1 MMTDEAGGRTVG
13 FSRRQFTRSSGGLGL
28 ATATVGFPVPLRSQ
42 ARGRVVVI
50 GGGAGGATCARY
62 LAKDGQGVLAV
73 TLVEEQPRYT
83 TCFYSNLYLA
93 GWRDFDSIAHGY
105 DGLEAAG
112 VEIAPMRAV
121 GVDPVAKS
129 VRLEGGEMLTYDR
142 LVVAPGIDLDYDSI
156 ERYSEQTAEI
166 MPHSWKGGVQTK
178 LLRSQLQAMPNG
190 GLFVITAPPD
200 PYRCPPGPY
209 ERASLVAYYFTQTK
223 PKSKILI
230 LDAKDSFSKQALFEE
245 AWNTYYKG
253 MIEWVPGEFGGT
265 VASVDPKGM
274 TITSAAG
281 DVHEADVANVVP
293 AQEAGRIAHEAGLVD
308 GGGWCPIVPASMRA
322 QNQSDIF
329 VLGDA
334 AIASPM
340 PKSAFSANSQAKV
353 VAMTIRSELTG
364 SRSFPARYR
373 NTCWSSLAPDDTV
386 KLGANYEPGEDKI
399 ESVDAFISK
408 VGESRDMRMKNRQ
421 EADAWY
427 DSITADIFG

>member
-62 LAKDGQGVLAV
+62 LAKDGQGALAV

-399 ESVDAFISK
+399 ESVDPFISK

>member
-1 MMTDEAGGRTVG
+1 MTDEAGGRTVG

-399 ESVDAFISK
+399 ESVDPFISK

>member
-322 QNQSDIF
+322 HNQSDIF

-399 ESVDAFISK
+399 ESVDPFISK

>member
-1 MMTDEAGGRTVG
+1 MR
-13 FSRRQFTRSSGGLGL
+13 FSRRQFTRTSGGLGL

-62 LAKDGQGVLAV
+62 LAKDGQGALAV

-83 TCFYSNLYLA
+83 TCFYSNLYLV
-93 GWRDFDSIAHGY
+93 GWRDFASITHGY

-112 VEIAPMRAV
+112 VELVRMRAV

-129 VRLEGGEMLTYDR
+129 VRLEGSETLTYDR
-142 LVVAPGIDLDYDSI
+142 LVVAPGIDLDYHSI
-156 ERYSEQTAEI
+156 EGHSEQAAEI
-166 MPHSWKGGVQTK
+166 MPHSWKAGVQTK
-178 LLRSQLQAMPNG
+178 FLRSQLQAMPNG

-209 ERASLVAYYFTQTK
+209 ERASLVAYYFTQAK

-399 ESVDAFISK
+399 ESVDPFISK

>member
-322 QNQSDIF
+322 QNQPDIF

-399 ESVDAFISK
+399 ESVDPFISK